1 MTTRLPHNRFHQLG
15 DRHTGRDCVGIHN
28 DVWHNPVLRK
38 GHILMPVNH
47 PNRPF
52 LSGATRTLV
61 ANLRLPVLAN
71 ANLTELI
78 AFAIDT
84 IIIPTG
90 YVVKLEGD
98 NICHVSN
105 QGYLFNGTGV
115 ALYGVIDL
123 KISGINKP
131 AILSQYPYFSYQNSN
146 KIDSFPMWL
155 GSGVHYL
162 HFSNGNSY
170 TSSIRYSL
178 QGLLFQI
185 Q

>member
-1 MTTRLPHNRFHQLG
+1 MSLNL
-15 DRHTGRDCVGIHN
+15 I
-28 DVWHNPVLRK
+28 K
-38 GHILMPVNH
+38 GHNKFYNVYMNKSPLS
-47 PNRPF
+47 F
-52 LSGATRTLV
+52 LFSFVISICYFQTR
-61 ANLRLPVLAN
+61 AQG
-71 ANLTELI
+71 NLTFVGPVHYTCDFPYFSSR
-78 AFAIDT
+78 APIDT

>member
-1 MTTRLPHNRFHQLG
+1 MKNSLLRFLLVSVLFGCNFQTRAQG
-15 DRHTGRDCVGIHN
+15 
-28 DVWHNPVLRK
+28 
-38 GHILMPVNH
+38 
-47 PNRPF
+47 
-52 LSGATRTLV
+52 
-61 ANLRLPVLAN
+61 
-71 ANLTELI
+71 NLTFVGPVHYTCDFPYFSSR
-78 AFAIDT
+78 APIDT

-105 QGYLFNGTGV
+105 QGYLFNGPNV
-115 ALYGVIDL
+115 ALFGVIDL

-155 GSGVHYL
+155 ESGVHYL
-162 HFSNGNSY
+162 HFSNSSNY

-178 QGLLFQI
+178 QGLLFKI

>member
-1 MTTRLPHNRFHQLG
+1 MKNSLLRFLLVFVLFGCNYQTRAQG
-15 DRHTGRDCVGIHN
+15 
-28 DVWHNPVLRK
+28 
-38 GHILMPVNH
+38 
-47 PNRPF
+47 
-52 LSGATRTLV
+52 
-61 ANLRLPVLAN
+61 
-71 ANLTELI
+71 NLTFVEPVHYTCDFPYFSSR
-78 AFAIDT
+78 APIDT

-98 NICHVSN
+98 NICYVSN
-105 QGYLFNGTGV
+105 QGYLFNGHNV
-115 ALYGVIDL
+115 ALFGVIDL

-162 HFSNGNSY
+162 HFSNSSNY